1 MPDGRIYVA
10 STVAVGLVAMAHAAL
25 TWPLRAVVALFA
37 GGAAVAFVAEADGSV
52 VGFAH
57 AFVDP
62 EEVTLLRL
70 YVRPDSR
77 GEGVGRDLFEALVD
91 RATEA
96 GADRLRAT
104 ALAANDPG
112 AAFYR
117 AMGLERVATD
127 ETTVAGERYP
137 EHTFLLELE

>member
-1 MPDGRIYVA
+1 MPDSRAFVA
-10 STVAVGLVAMAHAAL
+10 STVGLGLVAMAHAAL
-25 TWPLRAVVALFA
+25 TWPPRAAVALFA
-37 GGAAVAFVAEADGSV
+37 GGAAVAFVAEAEESV
-52 VGFAH
+52 IGFAH

-70 YVRPDSR
+70 YVYPDSR
-77 GEGVGRDLFEALVD
+77 GEGAGRELFEALVE

-96 GADRLRAT
+96 GVDRLRAT
-104 ALAANDPG
+104 ALAANDSG

-127 ETTVAGERYP
+127 ETTIAGETYP
-137 EHTFLLELE
+137 EHTFLLEMS